1 MFAMTNLIGKKSFNG
16 TWQDYNTMNDAAK
29 ALGMGG
35 GSIANNLKSNGVCN
49 NGYRFKTTVPN
60 FPRP

>member
-1 MFAMTNLIGKKSFNG
+1 MPNPHTFTG
-16 TWQDYNTMNDAAK
+16 DPNDAAK
-29 ALGMGG
+29 ALGMNP

-60 FPRP
+60 FSRP